1 MDNLTLKPFSEIN
14 LEDHFFDSLRNNYD
28 GFDDWFKSKAS
39 SGAKALVYY
48 SDTVLLDFLYLKDEN
63 ESLHLDVN
71 TLPPKRRLEVGTFKI
86 ERRGTNRGER
96 FMKRIL
102 DIAIQK
108 NFSEVYVTM
117 FDDTDELLHLRQ
129 FFEQYGFIEIGRK
142 SHNNGR
148 SESVL
153 LRDLTTQVGNLMKDY
168 PYIDMSRG
176 KKYLLAVKPEYHTN
190 LFPDSILKTECYDIL
205 KDVSQTNSINKIYIC
220 WMKDARNL
228 RHGDNVIIY
237 RMNDGRGPASYR
249 SVATSVC
256 TVSEIKTI
264 NDFADIESFI
274 QYANRYS
281 VFSDSDLRKWYNTKS
296 NFIVVKL
303 LYNIAFQKKVIRKD
317 IIEQVGVPSDAYWGI
332 LPLSNN
338 QFSQI
343 LNLGNADGRYII
355 N

>member
-1 MDNLTLKPFSEIN
+1 
-14 LEDHFFDSLRNNYD
+14 
-28 GFDDWFKSKAS
+28 
-39 SGAKALVYY
+39 
-48 SDTVLLDFLYLKDEN
+48 
-63 ESLHLDVN
+63 
-71 TLPPKRRLEVGTFKI
+71 
-86 ERRGTNRGER
+86 
-96 FMKRIL
+96 
-102 DIAIQK
+102 
-108 NFSEVYVTM
+108 
-117 FDDTDELLHLRQ
+117 
-129 FFEQYGFIEIGRK
+129 
-142 SHNNGR
+142 
-148 SESVL
+148 
-153 LRDLTTQVGNLMKDY
+153 
-168 PYIDMSRG
+168 
-176 KKYLLAVKPEYHTN
+176 
-190 LFPDSILKTECYDIL
+190 
-205 KDVSQTNSINKIYIC
+205 
-220 WMKDARNL
+220 MKDARNL

-281 VFSDSDLRKWYNTKS
+281 VFSDFDLRKWYNTKS

-343 LNLGNADGRYII
+343 LNLGNADRRYII